1 MEVRWGEKGST
12 EEGAKLEKAKNAKV
26 KMPEQEY
33 VSPPP
38 RVLNNGMQKPP
49 APRNWYSPI
58 KVWGGMHGRFLT
70 FSCFRIKRA
79 LA

>member
-26 KMPEQEY
+26 KMPDFTLEY

-58 KVWGGMHGRFLT
+58 KVRGWGWGVLYMITH
-70 FSCFRIKRA
+70 
-79 LA
+79 